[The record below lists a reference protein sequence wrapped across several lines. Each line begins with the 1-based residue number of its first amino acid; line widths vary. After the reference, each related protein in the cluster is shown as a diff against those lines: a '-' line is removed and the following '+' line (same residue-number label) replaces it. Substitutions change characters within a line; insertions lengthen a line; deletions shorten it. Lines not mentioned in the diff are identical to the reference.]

1 MSNNKTKNIHVLM
14 QECTE
19 HLRFLGYSE
28 ACITSHQ
35 KKWSEYLLPYL
46 QEKGIVLY
54 STEVGECYLKSV
66 LPDLTPF
73 PRRVLTRSV
82 HILSSYLNTGVIPKK
97 IVQVEEHPLPGEIG
111 EAARLFLKEQI
122 SKRRCETTVLK
133 HRRNLSYFIMFLE
146 TRSKSKLSDI
156 EEEDVVSFLST
167 SRNAIDRYFSLR
179 LFLRFLSVQEYIQ
192 TDFEYVLS
200 RNRYPKREK
209 LPSIYSAE
217 EIQQIELSVEQS
229 GPVGKRDYAILL
241 LATRLGLRASDICR
255 LKFEH
260 LDWDHNVIAFTQYK
274 TRKAIEL
281 PLLTEVGE
289 AIVNY
294 LRYGRPVSGHPEIFL
309 SARPPYRPMFRWGIN
324 SAISRI
330 MRESGIDI
338 SGRKFG
344 PHAMRHSLASRLLA
358 NGVSLPV
365 ISESLGH
372 DSSLSTMEYLRVDLS
387 SLMGCALNVPLVNP
401 AFYEQK
407 GGIFYGQV

>member
-1 MSNNKTKNIHVLM
+1 M
-14 QECTE
+14 
-19 HLRFLGYSE
+19 
-28 ACITSHQ
+28 
-35 KKWSEYLLPYL
+35 
-46 QEKGIVLY
+46 
-54 STEVGECYLKSV
+54 
-66 LPDLTPF
+66 
-73 PRRVLTRSV
+73 
-82 HILSSYLNTGVIPKK
+82 
-97 IVQVEEHPLPGEIG
+97 
-111 EAARLFLKEQI
+111 
-122 SKRRCETTVLK
+122 
-133 HRRNLSYFIMFLE
+133 
-146 TRSKSKLSDI
+146 
-156 EEEDVVSFLST
+156 
-167 SRNAIDRYFSLR
+167 
-179 LFLRFLSVQEYIQ
+179 FLRFLSVQEYIQ

-260 LDWDHNVIAFTQYK
+260 LDWDHNIIAFTQYK

-294 LRYGRPVSGHPEIFL
+294 LRYSRPISRHPEIFL

-324 SAISRI
+324 NAISRI

-387 SLMGCALNVPLVNP
+387 SLMGCALDVPLVNP

-407 GGIFYGQV
+407 GGLFYEQV

>member
-1 MSNNKTKNIHVLM
+1 MSNNKKKNIHVLI

-28 ACITSHQ
+28 ACITLHQ

-46 QEKGIVLY
+46 QEKDIVFY
-54 STEVGECYLKSV
+54 STEAGECYLKSV
-66 LPDLTPF
+66 LSNLTPF
-73 PRRVLTRSV
+73 SKRVLTRSV
-82 HILSSYLNTGVIPKK
+82 HILSAYLDTGIIPKR
-97 IVQVEEHPLPGEIG
+97 IVPIEEHPLPGEIG
-111 EAARLFLKEQI
+111 EAAHLFLEELVN
-122 SKRRCETTVLK
+122 SRRNDITVLK
-133 HRRNLSYFIMFLE
+133 HRRNLSYFIE
-146 TRSKSKLSDI
+146 
-156 EEEDVVSFLST
+156 FLST
-167 SRNAIDRYFSLR
+167 SRNARDRYSSIR
-179 LFLRFLSVQEYIQ
+179 LFLRFLAGKEYIQ

-217 EIQQIELSVEQS
+217 EVKQIELSVEQS

-255 LKFEH
+255 LEFDH
-260 LDWDHNVIAFTQYK
+260 LDWDHNVIAFIQYK
-274 TRKAIEL
+274 TKKSIEL
-281 PLLTEVGE
+281 PLLTDVGE

-294 LRYGRPVSGHPEIFL
+294 LRYGRPISGHSEIFL

-324 SAISRI
+324 GVISRI
-330 MRESGIDI
+330 MRESGVDI
-338 SGRKFG
+338 SKRKFG

-372 DSSLSTMEYLRVDLS
+372 ESSLSTMEYLRVDLS
-387 SLMGCALNVPLVNP
+387 SLMKCALDVPLVNP

-407 GGIFYGQV
+407 GGIFYGKM

>member
-28 ACITSHQ
+28 ACITLHQ

-200 RNRYPKREK
+200 
-209 LPSIYSAE
+209 
-217 EIQQIELSVEQS
+217 QS

-407 GGIFYGQV
+407 GGLFYGQV

>member
-1 MSNNKTKNIHVLM
+1 MERLHV
-14 QECTE
+14 
-19 HLRFLGYSE
+19 F
-28 ACITSHQ
+28 
-35 KKWSEYLLPYL
+35 
-46 QEKGIVLY
+46 
-54 STEVGECYLKSV
+54 
-66 LPDLTPF
+66 
-73 PRRVLTRSV
+73 
-82 HILSSYLNTGVIPKK
+82 
-97 IVQVEEHPLPGEIG
+97 
-111 EAARLFLKEQI
+111 FLKEQI
-122 SKRRCETTVLK
+122 NRRRCETTVLK
-133 HRRNLSYFIMFLE
+133 HRRNLSYFIAFLE
-146 TRSKSKLSDI
+146 TRSKSKFSDI
-156 EEEDVVSFLST
+156 GEDDVVSFLST

-209 LPSIYSAE
+209 LPSIYGAE

-260 LDWDHNVIAFTQYK
+260 LDWDHNIIAFTQYK

-294 LRYGRPVSGHPEIFL
+294 LRYSRPISRHPEIFL

-324 SAISRI
+324 NAISRI

-387 SLMGCALNVPLVNP
+387 SLMGCALDVPLVNP

-407 GGIFYGQV
+407 GGLFYEQV